1 MKTNLNEFDGFFRSL
16 LFIIAVIVAVMTGQ
30 WIWLIPGAVL
40 FATAVLT
47 WCPLYAMFGFKTKL
61 QPLIKQTV
69 AINKMPKTSTNFIS
83 VFLN

>member
-47 WCPLYAMFGFKTKL
+47 WCPLYAMFGFNDN
-61 QPLIKQTV
+61 Q
-69 AINKMPKTSTNFIS
+69 
-83 VFLN
+83 